1 MEVVSVLHD
10 PDFPF
15 HSVDAL
21 DIRLL
26 RAMFPGGVFAIS
38 GIGPGWSMT
47 QLARTARTSRLTAR
61 RRLARW
67 RDEGFW
73 TKVLVYPHP
82 ATLGCSFQI
91 QMFRVRGSGS
101 IEAFDEFAQTALRTL
116 MYFQTDNVLGPLCLV
131 PETKPKGPRRK
142 LPRGVEALS
151 PPSAVAFPAPDGS
164 LRRSDWAI
172 LRALRRSSELEW
184 GAIARSLHMTE
195 RGVRRRVKQL
205 SDARL
210 LFFLPMT
217 DFRSSHGSITMVAP
231 LIRAEG
237 DDAVVRRALFTRC
250 PDALEVEQVTPP
262 DALLPPEIRGKGTR
276 WLTFMVPTASI
287 AEVDG
292 IRQDLAAV
300 AGVFD
305 TYVSFPV
312 RTVEL
317 PGTLDRV
324 LPRFAS

>member
-1 MEVVSVLHD
+1 MVVVSVLHD
-10 PDFPF
+10 PDSPFPE
-15 HSVDAL
+15 VDAL

-26 RAMFPGGVFAIS
+26 RAMFPGGVYAIT

-47 QLARTARTSRLTAR
+47 QLARSACTSRLTAR

-73 TKVLVYPHP
+73 KKLLIYPHP
-82 ATLGCSFQI
+82 ATFGCSLRI

-101 IEAFDEFAQTALRTL
+101 LEAFDRFAQTSLRAL
-116 MYFQTDNVLGPLCLV
+116 MYFQTDNIVGPLCLV
-131 PETKPKGPRRK
+131 SGSKPSRAHPK
-142 LPRGVEALS
+142 LPSGVEAIS
-151 PPSAVAFPAPDGS
+151 EPTEVTFPVAQGS

-172 LRALRRSSELEW
+172 VRALRRSTELDW
-184 GAIARSLHMTE
+184 TALGRSLQMTA
-195 RGVRRRVKQL
+195 RGLRRRVKQL
-205 SDARL
+205 SEAHL

-217 DFRSSHGSITMVAP
+217 DFRTSHGSISMVAP

-237 DDAVVRRALFTRC
+237 DDSVVRRALFARC
-250 PDALEVEQVTPP
+250 PDALEVQQVTPP
-262 DALLPPEIRGKGTR
+262 DALLPPEIRGAGTR
-276 WLTFMVPTASI
+276 WLTFMVPTASV

-292 IRQDLAAV
+292 IRQDLASV
-300 AGVFD
+300 TGVFD

-312 RTVEL
+312 RSVDL